1 VVSSARARAE
11 VGSTSWSLA
20 SVWSGELVWKIVKY
34 ALVALVLF
42 CLLLP
47 IYWIFSSSIKP
58 EREFF
63 VNPPAFAFEPTLIN
77 YERTLADLQFLTYL
91 RNSVVVSLSATALT
105 LVVASLAAHGLA
117 RFYFPGA
124 KLIAIAILAARLV
137 PGATMVM
144 PYYVLFR
151 WYGLVNTLPGL
162 ILAYVGFSLPFACWL
177 LYGFFLEIPSDVED
191 SARIDG
197 CSDFG
202 VFWRIVLP
210 LTRPGL
216 AAAAILVF
224 LGTWNEF
231 LFALV
236 LAGRDTRTLPVY
248 LATFISERTV
258 FWGSLFSV
266 ASFMVLPCLI
276 LVLLV
281 QRSLV
286 RGLTAGAVKG

>member
-1 VVSSARARAE
+1 QNSLVVSGT
-11 VGSTSWSLA
+11 V
-20 SVWSGELVWKIVKY
+20 
-34 ALVALVLF
+34 
-42 CLLLP
+42 
-47 IYWIFSSSIKP
+47 
-58 EREFF
+58 
-63 VNPPAFAFEPTLIN
+63 
-77 YERTLADLQFLTYL
+77 TLA
-91 RNSVVVSLSATALT
+91 T
-105 LVVASLAAHGLA
+105 LAIGSLAAHALA
-117 RFYFPGA
+117 RYEFRGA
-124 KLIAIAILAARLV
+124 KAIAIAILSARLV
-137 PGATMVM
+137 PGATMIM

-151 WYGLVNTLPGL
+151 WYGLTNTIPGL
-162 ILAYVGFSLPFACWL
+162 ALAYIGFSLPFACWL

-197 CSDFG
+197 CGDFA

-216 AAAAILVF
+216 AATAILVF

-258 FWGSLFSV
+258 FWGSLFAV
-266 ASFMVLPCLI
+266 ASVMVLPCLV

>member
-1 VVSSARARAE
+1 MVRPAAPARRGVAAIR
-11 VGSTSWSLA
+11 WSELA
-20 SVWSGELVWKIVKY
+20 WETLKY
-34 ALVALVLF
+34 ALVALVLVA
-42 CLLLP
+42 LLAP
-47 IYWIFSSSIKP
+47 IYWILSSAVKP
-58 EREFF
+58 ERDF
-63 VNPPAFAFEPTLIN
+63 VVSPPVFVFQPTFANFQ
-77 YERTLADLQFLTYL
+77 RVFADQQFVTYL
-91 RNSVVVSLSATALT
+91 GNSLVVSGSSTVLT
-105 LVVASLAAHGLA
+105 IAVASLAAHALA
-117 RFYFPGA
+117 RYEFAGA
-124 KLIAIAILAARLV
+124 KLIAIAILSARLV

-144 PYYVLFR
+144 PYYMLFR
-151 WYGLVNTLPGL
+151 WYGLTNTLPGL
-162 ILAYVGFSLPFACWL
+162 VIAYVGFVLPFACWL
-177 LYGFFLEIPSDVED
+177 LYGFFLEIPSDIED

-216 AAAAILVF
+216 AATAILVF

-248 LATFISERTV
+248 LGTFMSERNV
-258 FWGSLFSV
+258 YWGGLFATASL
-266 ASFMVLPCLI
+266 MVLPCLI

>member
-1 VVSSARARAE
+1 VDVVQPAVRAKPRRLAAVNWSELAWE
-11 VGSTSWSLA
+11 VLKYSL
-20 SVWSGELVWKIVKY
+20 VVVVLI
-34 ALVALVLF
+34 ALLT
-42 CLLLP
+42 P
-47 IYWIFSSSIKP
+47 IYWIFASSLKF
-58 EREFF
+58 ERDFF
-63 VNPPAFAFEPTLIN
+63 VSPPAFLFEPTLVN
-77 YERTLADLQFLTYL
+77 YQRSLSDLQFLTYL
-91 RNSVVVSLSATALT
+91 SNSLLVSGATTLT
-105 LVVASLAAHGLA
+105 VLVIGSLAAHALA
-117 RFYFPGA
+117 RYEFPAA
-124 KLIAIAILAARLV
+124 KWIAIAILSARLV
-137 PGATMVM
+137 PGATMIM

-151 WYGLVNTLPGL
+151 WYGLVNTVPGL
-162 ILAYVGFSLPFACWL
+162 VLAYVGFSLPFACWL

-197 CSDFG
+197 CNDFD

-210 LTRPGL
+210 LTKPGL
-216 AAAAILVF
+216 AATAILVF
-224 LGTWNEF
+224 LNTWNEF

-258 FWGSLFSV
+258 FWGNLFAV
-266 ASFMVLPCLI
+266 ASVMVIPCLI

>member
-1 VVSSARARAE
+1 MVTVARRARPVVSRLHSFRLSRELLWE
-11 VGSTSWSLA
+11 VLKYSLA
-20 SVWSGELVWKIVKY
+20 AV
-34 ALVALVLF
+34 VLF

-47 IYWIFSSSIKP
+47 IYWILSSSIKP
-58 EREFF
+58 QRDFF
-63 VNPPAFAFEPTLIN
+63 VNPPAFLFAPTAAN
-77 YERTLADLQFLTYL
+77 YQQALSDLQFLTYL
-91 RNSVVVSLSATALT
+91 RNSIIVSLSTTVVT
-105 LVVASLAAHGLA
+105 LAVASLAAHALA
-117 RFYFPGA
+117 RYNFPGN
-124 KLIAIAILAARLV
+124 KVIAIAILSARLV
-137 PGATMVM
+137 PGATMIM

-151 WYGLVNTLPGL
+151 WYGLINTIPGL
-162 ILAYVGFSLPFACWL
+162 VLAYVGFSLPFACWL
-177 LYGFFLEIPSDVED
+177 LYGFFLEVPSEIED
-191 SARIDG
+191 SARMDG

-248 LATFISERTV
+248 LATFIGERNV
-258 FWGSLFSV
+258 FWGNLFAV
-266 ASFMVLPCLI
+266 ASVMVVPCLI

>member
-1 VVSSARARAE
+1 MLSGDFLWE
-11 VGSTSWSLA
+11 VL
-20 SVWSGELVWKIVKY
+20 KY
-34 ALVALVLF
+34 TLVAIVLIM
-42 CLLLP
+42 LLLP
-47 IYWIFSSSIKP
+47 IYWIFSSSIKN
-58 EREFF
+58 ERDFF
-63 VNPPAFAFEPTLIN
+63 VNPPALIFEPTLIN
-77 YERTLADLQFLTYL
+77 YQRTLADLQFLTYL
-91 RNSVVVSLSATALT
+91 RNSLVVSLGAMLVTLLVAT
-105 LVVASLAAHGLA
+105 LAAHGLA
-117 RFYFPGA
+117 RFEFPGA
-124 KLIAIAILAARLV
+124 RFIAVAILAARLV

-151 WYGLVNTLPGL
+151 WYGLVNTIPGL

-177 LYGFFLEIPSDVED
+177 LYGFFLEVPSDVED

-197 CSDFG
+197 CNDFD
-202 VFWRIVLP
+202 VFWRIILP
-210 LTRPGL
+210 LTRPGI

-276 LVLLV
+276 LVLFV

>member
-1 VVSSARARAE
+1 MASSARLEASSASR
-11 VGSTSWSLA
+11 SLPN
-20 SVWSGELVWKIVKY
+20 VRTGELVWTALKY
-34 ALVALVLF
+34 VLVALVLF

-58 EREFF
+58 ERDFF
-63 VNPPAFAFEPTLIN
+63 VNPPAFVFQPTLIN
-77 YERTLADLQFLTYL
+77 YERTLSDLQFLTYL
-91 RNSVVVSLSATALT
+91 RNSVIVSFAATGLT

-124 KLIAIAILAARLV
+124 KVIAIAILAARLV

-151 WYGLVNTLPGL
+151 WYGLVNTIPGL

-266 ASFMVLPCLI
+266 ASFMVLPCLV

>member
-1 VVSSARARAE
+1 VDVLQPAVRDEPRRRAATNWTELAWEVLKYSLVV
-11 VGSTSWSLA
+11 VVLISL
-20 SVWSGELVWKIVKY
+20 LT
-34 ALVALVLF
+34 
-42 CLLLP
+42 P
-47 IYWIFSSSIKP
+47 IYWIFSSSLKL
-58 EREFF
+58 ERDFF
-63 VNPPAFAFEPTLIN
+63 VSPPAFLFEPTLVN
-77 YERTLADLQFLTYL
+77 YERALSDLQFLSYL
-91 RNSVVVSLSATALT
+91 TNSLIVSGATTLT
-105 LVVASLAAHGLA
+105 VLVIGSLAAHALA
-117 RFYFPGA
+117 RYDFGA
-124 KLIAIAILAARLV
+124 AKWIAIAILSARLV
-137 PGATMVM
+137 PGATMIM

-162 ILAYVGFSLPFACWL
+162 VLAYVGFSLPFACWL

-197 CSDFG
+197 CNDFD

-216 AAAAILVF
+216 AATAILVF

-258 FWGSLFSV
+258 FWGSLFAV
-266 ASFMVLPCLI
+266 ASVMVIPCLI
-276 LVLLV
+276 LVLCV

>member
-1 VVSSARARAE
+1 MDVVQPAVRAKPRR
-11 VGSTSWSLA
+11 LA
-20 SVWSGELVWKIVKY
+20 AINWGELAWEVLKY
-34 ALVALVLF
+34 SLVVLVLIA
-42 CLLLP
+42 LLTP
-47 IYWIFSSSIKP
+47 IYWIFASSLKL
-58 EREFF
+58 ERDFF
-63 VNPPAFAFEPTLIN
+63 VSPPAFLFEPTLVN
-77 YERTLADLQFLTYL
+77 YERSLSDLQFLTYL
-91 RNSVVVSLSATALT
+91 SNSLMVSGATTLT
-105 LVVASLAAHGLA
+105 VLVIGSLAAHALA
-117 RFYFPGA
+117 RYEFPAA
-124 KLIAIAILAARLV
+124 KWIAIAILSARLV
-137 PGATMVM
+137 PGATMIM

-151 WYGLVNTLPGL
+151 WYGLVNTVPGL
-162 ILAYVGFSLPFACWL
+162 VLAYVGFSLPFACWL

-197 CSDFG
+197 CNDFD

-216 AAAAILVF
+216 AATAILVF
-224 LGTWNEF
+224 LNTWNEF

-258 FWGSLFSV
+258 FWGSLFAV
-266 ASFMVLPCLI
+266 ASVMVVPCLI